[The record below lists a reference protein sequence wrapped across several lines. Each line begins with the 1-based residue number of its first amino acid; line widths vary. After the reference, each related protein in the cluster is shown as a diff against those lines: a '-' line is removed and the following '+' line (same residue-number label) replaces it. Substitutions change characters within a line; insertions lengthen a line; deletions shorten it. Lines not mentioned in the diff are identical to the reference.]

1 MSRGSRSLI
10 LLRHGRTAW
19 NLERRAQGHSDVE
32 LDETGHAQAAAVAP
46 YLARLAPVILW
57 SSDLARA
64 RQTAEYVAKEVSVS
78 LRLDPR
84 LREFDLG
91 ERTGLTMTE
100 FADAYPDEYR
110 EFRGG
115 HYDVVPGG
123 EARAAVVARVTSCV
137 EEALTALSPGDRGVL
152 VGHGGALK
160 VSVLEL
166 LGWSEGATAG
176 LQALDNCGWAVIED
190 SGVDG
195 RLRLAAWNR
204 TVPDFETGAG
214 RPPQSKDFETGAG
227 RPPQSKDFVSA
238 PGVG

>member
-1 MSRGSRSLI
+1 VVEEGRQGPLVPEEVAQQPSRRARNPDRTLV
-10 LLRHGRTAW
+10 LLRHGQTSW

-46 YLARLAPVILW
+46 YLAGLGPVLLW

-64 RQTAEYVAKEVSVS
+64 RQTAEYVAKEAA
-78 LRLDPR
+78 LEIRLDAR
-84 LREFDLG
+84 LREFALG
-91 ERTGLTMTE
+91 ERTGLTMDE
-100 FADAYPDEYR
+100 FAEAFPEEYR
-110 EFRGG
+110 EFRAG

-123 EARAAVVARVTSCV
+123 ESRTQVVARVTGAV
-137 EEALTALSPGDRGVL
+137 EEAIAALSPGECGVV

-166 LGWSEGATAG
+166 LGWSEGAAAG
-176 LQALDNCGWAVIED
+176 LQALDNCGWAVIQD
-190 SGVDG
+190 SGVDR

-204 TVPDFETGAG
+204 TAPD
-214 RPPQSKDFETGAG
+214 PP
-227 RPPQSKDFVSA
+227 DFVSA

>member
-1 MSRGSRSLI
+1 MSRTDRTLV
-10 LLRHGRTAW
+10 LLRHGQTAW

-32 LDETGHAQAAAVAP
+32 LDNTGHAQAAAVAP
-46 YLARLAPVILW
+46 YLAGLAPALLW

-64 RQTAEYVAKEVSVS
+64 RQTAEYVAKEAPVE

-91 ERTGLTMTE
+91 DRTGLTRTE
-100 FADAYPDEYR
+100 FAAAYPEEYR
-110 EFRGG
+110 EFRAG
-115 HYDVVPGG
+115 HYDIGPGG
-123 EARAAVVARVTSCV
+123 ETRADVVARVTVCV
-137 EEALTALSPGDRGVL
+137 EEALATLLPGECGVL

-166 LGWSEGATAG
+166 LGWSEGAVAG
-176 LQALDNCGWAVIED
+176 LHALDNCGWAVIQD

-204 TVPDFETGAG
+204 TAL
-214 RPPQSKDFETGAG
+214 
-227 RPPQSKDFVSA
+227 
-238 PGVG
+238 

>member
-1 MSRGSRSLI
+1 VRTLV

-19 NLERRAQGHSDVE
+19 NLERRAQGHSDVD
-32 LDETGHAQAAAVAP
+32 LDDTGHAQAAAVAP
-46 YLARLAPVILW
+46 YLAALSPELLC

-64 RQTAEYVAKEVSVS
+64 RQTAEYVAKEASVG
-78 LRLDPR
+78 LQLDPR

-100 FADAYPDEYR
+100 FAEAYPEEYR
-110 EFRGG
+110 EFRAG

-123 EARAAVVARVTSCV
+123 ERRAAVVARVSSCV
-137 EEALTALSPGDRGVL
+137 DDALAALSPGDCGVL

-204 TVPDFETGAG
+204 TAP
-214 RPPQSKDFETGAG
+214 
-227 RPPQSKDFVSA
+227 DFVSA
-238 PGVG
+238 RGVG

>member
-1 MSRGSRSLI
+1 MSRADRTLV
-10 LLRHGRTAW
+10 LLRHGRTSW

-32 LDETGHAQAAAVAP
+32 LDDTGHAQAIAVAP
-46 YLARLAPVILW
+46 YIAAMTPALLW

-64 RQTAEYVAKEVSVS
+64 RQTAEYVAKELPVE

-91 ERTGLTMTE
+91 DRTGLTMDE

-110 EFRGG
+110 EFRAG

-123 EARAAVVARVTSCV
+123 ESRAEVVARVTTCAD
-137 EEALTALSPGDRGVL
+137 EALAALAPGECGVL

-166 LGWSEGATAG
+166 LGWSEGAASG
-176 LQALDNCGWAVIED
+176 LEALDNCGWAVISD
-190 SGVDG
+190 SGVDD

-204 TVPDFETGAG
+204 SVPDF
-214 RPPQSKDFETGAG
+214 
-227 RPPQSKDFVSA
+227 VSP

>member
-1 MSRGSRSLI
+1 MVEERAPARVSTPRTLV
-10 LLRHGRTAW
+10 LLRHGRTSW
-19 NLERRAQGHSDVE
+19 NQERRAQGHSDVE
-32 LDETGHAQAAAVAP
+32 LDDTGHAQAAAVAP
-46 YLARLAPVILW
+46 YLAALTPVLLW

-64 RQTAEYVAKEVSVS
+64 RQTAEYVAKEAPVS

-100 FADAYPDEYR
+100 FAEAYPEEYR
-110 EFRGG
+110 EFRAG

-123 EARAAVVARVTSCV
+123 EARAAVVARVTACV
-137 EEALTALSPGDRGVL
+137 DDALAALAPGECGVL

-166 LGWSEGATAG
+166 LGWSEGAAAG
-176 LQALDNCGWAVIED
+176 LQALDNCGWGVIED

-204 TVPDFETGAG
+204 STAP
-214 RPPQSKDFETGAG
+214 
-227 RPPQSKDFVSA
+227 DFVSA

>member
-1 MSRGSRSLI
+1 MSSTSRTLV
-10 LLRHGRTAW
+10 LLRHGQTSW

-46 YLARLAPVILW
+46 YLAGLAPALLW

-64 RQTAEYVAKEVSVS
+64 RQTAEYITKEVPVE

-91 ERTGLTMTE
+91 DRTGLTRSE
-100 FADAYPDEYR
+100 FAEAYPEEYR
-110 EFRGG
+110 EFRAG
-115 HYDVVPGG
+115 HYDVGPGA
-123 EARAAVVARVTSCV
+123 ESRAEVVARVTACV
-137 EEALTALSPGDRGVL
+137 EEALEALPPGESGIL

-166 LGWSEGATAG
+166 LGWSEGAAG
-176 LQALDNCGWAVIED
+176 ALGALGNCGWAVIED

-204 TVPDFETGAG
+204 TAP
-214 RPPQSKDFETGAG
+214 
-227 RPPQSKDFVSA
+227 DFVSPA
-238 PGVG
+238 GVG

>member
-1 MSRGSRSLI
+1 MSSTRRTLV
-10 LLRHGRTAW
+10 LLRHGQTSW
-19 NLERRAQGHSDVE
+19 NLELRAQGHSDVE
-32 LDETGHAQAAAVAP
+32 LDDTGHTQAAAVAP
-46 YLARLAPVILW
+46 YLAGLAPALLW

-64 RQTAEYVAKEVSVS
+64 RQTAEYITKEVPVE

-91 ERTGLTMTE
+91 DRTGLTRSE
-100 FADAYPDEYR
+100 FAEAYPEEYR
-110 EFRGG
+110 EFRAG
-115 HYDVVPGG
+115 HYDVGPGA
-123 EARAAVVARVTSCV
+123 ESRAEVVARVTACV
-137 EEALTALSPGDRGVL
+137 GEALAALPPGECGIL

-166 LGWSEGATAG
+166 LGWSEGAAG
-176 LQALDNCGWAVIED
+176 ALGALDNCGWAVISD

-204 TVPDFETGAG
+204 TAP
-214 RPPQSKDFETGAG
+214 
-227 RPPQSKDFVSA
+227 DFVSP

>member
-1 MSRGSRSLI
+1 MVEERAPASVSKPRVLV
-10 LLRHGRTAW
+10 LLRHGRTSW

-32 LDETGHAQAAAVAP
+32 LDDTGHAQAAAVAP
-46 YLARLAPVILW
+46 YVAALAPALLW

-64 RQTAEYVAKEVSVS
+64 RQTAEYVAKEAPVS

-100 FADAYPDEYR
+100 FAEAYPEEYR
-110 EFRGG
+110 EFRAG
-115 HYDVVPGG
+115 HYDVVHGG
-123 EARAAVVARVTSCV
+123 EARAAVVARVTACV
-137 EEALTALSPGDRGVL
+137 DEALAALAPGECGVL

-166 LGWSEGATAG
+166 LGWSEGAAAG

-204 TVPDFETGAG
+204 AAP
-214 RPPQSKDFETGAG
+214 
-227 RPPQSKDFVSA
+227 DFVSA